1 MRRLSRHP
9 AVIQKQLTQAL
20 QQAQDQAMS
29 ETPGWDTLSQDERD
43 FLSLLPVHKTEA
55 ATAEAIGKERS
66 WPKRHKKSNAA
77 FAEAVATH
85 KAALQPWV
93 LASQVAMMLPQSILE
108 MRKLITQDDN
118 KGAKMDAIRHLH
130 NVTGFGREKAEGNT
144 FVNQGILNQRLFTIT
159 LKAEDVLPPP
169 RDTLHSG

>member
-1 MRRLSRHP
+1 M
-9 AVIQKQLTQAL
+9 
-20 QQAQDQAMS
+20 
-29 ETPGWDTLSQDERD
+29 
-43 FLSLLPVHKTEA
+43 HKTEA

-66 WPKRHKKSNAA
+66 WPKRHKKANAA

-108 MRKLITQDDN
+108 MRKLINQDDN

-130 NVTGFGREKAEGNT
+130 SVTGFGREKNEGNT
-144 FVNQGILNQRLFTIT
+144 FVNRGVLNQAMFEIKLSPEDAT
-159 LKAEDVLPPP
+159 LPA
-169 RDTLHSG
+169 RT